1 MNTTLPVGIKIYP
14 PSFERPC
21 RTRYHDL
28 TAELSQNL
36 PRFTVPAD
44 GILVLAQPSEFYSI
58 LLDMIRNAEK
68 RIFISSLYIGSSEHE
83 LISTLKTRL
92 TEKAGPSSTA
102 TILLPLLRH
111 FPDRVH
117 VSLFRSP
124 SLRGIMAKI
133 VPPRFNEGWGT
144 WHAKIYGADDDLI
157 ISGANLNKAYFTNCR
172 DRFLQEMSTFSY
184 RLLPADSRQTTNPHS
199 YTSGDYTKFM
209 KVVRKTARNFA
220 RIGFLGQGNVELR
233 EWEKE
238 GWTYHAK
245 GLWLSP
251 PADSAPVLTLFG
263 SMNLNSRSA
272 DIDTELLFVMVLP
285 PQEPCQYLGSGA
297 GGVSGPGTGRRLAMK
312 TGPKADVD
320 VDGSNHGREVGNL
333 DPIYNLRLQLAR
345 KVVKDLHFS
354 SLKGQ
359 LGTFSYRFHYKTLC
373 FIFVVRACLHSPVTV
388 LLRTLLFI

>member
-1 MNTTLPVGIKIYP
+1 MTLLTWLGIRSAVRHGRLKEGGKILIPTALSLLPTNSTVGIKIYP

-58 LLDMIRNAEK
+58 LLAPVNM
-68 RIFISSLYIGSSEHE
+68 S
-83 LISTLKTRL
+83 
-92 TEKAGPSSTA
+92 
-102 TILLPLLRH
+102 
-111 FPDRVH
+111 
-117 VSLFRSP
+117 SP

-157 ISGANLNKAYFTNCR
+157 ISGLYCFFGSKGISGQIPEGYT
-172 DRFLQEMSTFSY
+172 FLEQ
-184 RLLPADSRQTTNPHS
+184 
-199 YTSGDYTKFM
+199 KFM

-272 DIDTELLFVMVLP
+272 DIDTELLTVSIFGFG
-285 PQEPCQYLGSGA
+285 C

-345 KVVKDLHFS
+345 KVVKDRPISGLYPS
-354 SLKGQ
+354 GQ
-359 LGTFSYRFHYKTLC
+359 Q
-373 FIFVVRACLHSPVTV
+373 
-388 LLRTLLFI
+388 

>member
-1 MNTTLPVGIKIYP
+1 MTLLLGIRSAVRHGRSKEGGKILIP
-14 PSFERPC
+14 
-21 RTRYHDL
+21 T
-28 TAELSQNL
+28 
-36 PRFTVPAD
+36 
-44 GILVLAQPSEFYSI
+44 
-58 LLDMIRNAEK
+58 
-68 RIFISSLYIGSSEHE
+68 GSSEHE
-83 LISTLKTRL
+83 L
-92 TEKAGPSSTA
+92 
-102 TILLPLLRH
+102 
-111 FPDRVH
+111 V
-117 VSLFRSP
+117 P

-157 ISGANLNKAYFTNCR
+157 ISGLYCFFGSKGVSGQIPEGYT
-172 DRFLQEMSTFSY
+172 FLKQ
-184 RLLPADSRQTTNPHS
+184 
-199 YTSGDYTKFM
+199 KFM

-272 DIDTELLFVMVLP
+272 DIDTELLFVMNRVNIWV
-285 PQEPCQYLGSGA
+285 PCQYLGSGA

-312 TGPKADVD
+312 TGPEADID

-345 KVVKDLHFS
+345 KLVKDRPISGLYLS
-354 SLKGQ
+354 GQ
-359 LGTFSYRFHYKTLC
+359 Q
-373 FIFVVRACLHSPVTV
+373 
-388 LLRTLLFI
+388 